1 MNYIQKYILL
11 YNSSGLLL
19 CMIFNCFSGRGF
31 ELVYKAADDP
41 GLTLSKHG
49 EYLYENLILFSP
61 TVEGI

>member
-1 MNYIQKYILL
+1 
-11 YNSSGLLL
+11 
-19 CMIFNCFSGRGF
+19 MIFNCFSGRGF